1 MSNNNVPVVNYDT
14 FIRNNTMLCNFLEY
28 DNLLSNNKLK
38 PDDQFNHTKLKA
50 IKTVLSN
57 EDQALTH
64 LLSKPQQTP
73 TNFDTYT
80 TEELLNYRD
89 YLKNEYEQALPTEYN
104 NLEDE
109 FNKLYHLKELL
120 MTKLIEISILN
131 ESGEDNDMDDEANLK
146 KLETILIDKLV
157 NRLDTHNTE
166 LITLLK
172 NYND

>member
-1 MSNNNVPVVNYDT
+1 MPNNNPPVVNYDT

-57 EDQALTH
+57 EDQALAH
-64 LLSKPQQTP
+64 LLSKPQPTT
-73 TNFDTYT
+73 TNFDTYSM
-80 TEELLNYRD
+80 EELLNYRD
-89 YLKNEYEQALPTEYN
+89 YLKKEYEDSLPTEYK

-109 FNKLYHLKELL
+109 FSKLYHLKELL
-120 MTKLIEISILN
+120 MNKLIEVSIHN
-131 ESGEDNDMDDEANLK
+131 ESSEDNDIDDENNMK
-146 KLETILIDKLV
+146 KLENILVDKLV
-157 NRLDTHNTE
+157 KRLDVDNTE